1 MTYQNTGENI
11 FNFYNSGDRDIDSQ
25 SVISGVEMRAF
36 HYICLLGCK
45 NNKTVT
51 PGDYAAG
58 QLICTYDLS
67 VFVHVLYFDESL

>member
-1 MTYQNTGENI
+1 
-11 FNFYNSGDRDIDSQ
+11 
-25 SVISGVEMRAF
+25 MRAF